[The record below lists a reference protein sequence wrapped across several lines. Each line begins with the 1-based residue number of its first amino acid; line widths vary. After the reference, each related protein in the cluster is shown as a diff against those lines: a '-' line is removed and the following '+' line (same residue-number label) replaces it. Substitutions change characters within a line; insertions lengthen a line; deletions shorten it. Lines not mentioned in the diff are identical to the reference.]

1 MESRPEVLVNSVKM
15 IKSMCFVA
23 LGGAAGSIIRF
34 IIQRYMNQPS
44 YPLGTLFVN
53 IAGSFLIG
61 LLWGVFHKSLP
72 GEPLK
77 LLLMTGFCGGFTTFS
92 AFTLESM
99 QLIQENKWWP
109 LFVYILVSVAGG
121 LLATFGGYKITY

>member
-1 MESRPEVLVNSVKM
+1 MESGSEVLVNSNKM
-15 IKSMCFVA
+15 IKSILFVA

-34 IIQRYMNQPS
+34 VIQRYINQPS
-44 YPLGTLFVN
+44 FPLGTLVVN
-53 IAGSFLIG
+53 IAGCFLIG
-61 LLWGVFHKSLP
+61 LLWGVLHKSLSS
-72 GEPLK
+72 EPLR

-92 AFTLESM
+92 AFTLESI

-121 LLATFGGYKITY
+121 LLATFGGYKITC